1 MHSRRN
7 PISFAVAMLLA
18 VAAPAQA
25 LADDAEPGAVAP
37 PPPNGALGWRGPRP
51 PITEEEDS
59 RHSTGMMV
67 TGVILTSC
75 GIVNGL
81 TGVGFAVASA
91 ACNGELCVFFTIGA
105 LGFSGVGIALMS
117 IGIPLWVVGGGE
129 PRSDGDESASA
140 SARTAAPTMVV
151 GPGTIGARWS
161 F

>member
-1 MHSRRN
+1 MPSCRN
-7 PISFAVAMLLA
+7 SISLAVAMLLSAA
-18 VAAPAQA
+18 VPAQA
-25 LADDAEPGAVAP
+25 FADEAEPRGVAP
-37 PPPNGALGWRGPRP
+37 PPNGSLGWRGPRP

-59 RHSTGMMV
+59 RRSTGMMV
-67 TGVILTSC
+67 TGVILASC

-91 ACNGELCVFFTIGA
+91 TCNGELCVFSTIGA

-129 PRSDGDESASA
+129 PRSDADESESASA
-140 SARTAAPTMVV
+140 PAAAPTMVV
-151 GPGTIGARWS
+151 GPGTVGARWS